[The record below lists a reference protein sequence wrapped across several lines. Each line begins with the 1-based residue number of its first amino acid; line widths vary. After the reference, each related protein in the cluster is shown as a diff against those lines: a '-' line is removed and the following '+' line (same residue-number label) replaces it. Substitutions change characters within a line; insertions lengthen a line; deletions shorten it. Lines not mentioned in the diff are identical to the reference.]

1 MSTRYRSRWPSAAST
16 HPSGTWQRKTKH
28 TPVHRGTNAQT
39 YLCRVRASYKYKC
52 TVSSA
57 FKYWYTD
64 KKIPIFTSTSSFW
77 MCNRTEIPVNSSC
90 YSKTHTLRT
99 YADSVWSMRCFG
111 ICKSCQS
118 INIEYTDSL
127 FKWLQL
133 LARISIFAEESLER
147 RLVIIYGCYLHGYQM
162 LLQFSISI
170 KVWDKILYWRFI
182 FLQDKL
188 TVMQSLRQSA
198 AKRNMLTQDL
208 YPSDA
213 SRSSS
218 CNTFSTYVS
227 I

>member
-1 MSTRYRSRWPSAAST
+1 MSTRSRSRWPSAAST

-52 TVSSA
+52 TVSSV

-64 KKIPIFTSTSSFW
+64 KKIPIFTSSFW
-77 MCNRTEIPVNSSC
+77 MCDRMEIPVNSSC
-90 YSKTHTLRT
+90 YSTNT
-99 YADSVWSMRCFG
+99 YAKNVCSSVWSMRCRGLVFAKAVNQL
-111 ICKSCQS
+111 IL
-118 INIEYTDSL
+118 NIRIHYLND
-127 FKWLQL
+127 LQL

-188 TVMQSLRQSA
+188 TVMQSLR
-198 AKRNMLTQDL
+198 
-208 YPSDA
+208 
-213 SRSSS
+213 
-218 CNTFSTYVS
+218 
-227 I
+227 